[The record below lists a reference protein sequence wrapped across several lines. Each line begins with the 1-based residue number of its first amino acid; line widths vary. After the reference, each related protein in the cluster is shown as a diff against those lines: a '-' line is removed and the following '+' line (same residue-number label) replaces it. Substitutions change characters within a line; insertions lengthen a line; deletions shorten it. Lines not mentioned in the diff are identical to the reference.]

1 MPELKNQTDAART
14 ILFVEDDPV
23 SLALYQDALEN
34 EGFHL
39 ECAQDGLAAFKIL
52 SNFVPDLVL
61 LDLIL
66 PRFSGV
72 HVIKYMQAD
81 PRLATVPVVIL
92 SNAALTEIVPPDSP
106 LSPVVQG
113 TRRLLKGDCN
123 FQTLLRTIRESLA
136 APRPVLS
143 AAQIQACSTA
153 DVGEELQSANGATK
167 QTSAEARAMD
177 AVILASTLKATLKEK
192 ETKLAQLE
200 EEVARL
206 RKAQE
211 AAPAK
216 GAVAAGPADPK
227 QQQELK
233 ELQKRARES
242 ASELEILKTGLK
254 HQTAQWAQQESELHE
269 QLETAKAAA
278 AQNEAAVQEK
288 EARCAK
294 LEQEVAALRKAR
306 DEFEGKLTTEQQA

>member
-113 TRRLLKGDCN
+113 TRRLLKGDC
-123 FQTLLRTIRESLA
+123 TLPMLIKTIRESLA
-136 APRPVLS
+136 APRQLV
-143 AAQIQACSTA
+143 ATA
-153 DVGEELQSANGATK
+153 IPS
-167 QTSAEARAMD
+167 
-177 AVILASTLKATLKEK
+177 
-192 ETKLAQLE
+192 
-200 EEVARL
+200 
-206 RKAQE
+206 
-211 AAPAK
+211 PA
-216 GAVAAGPADPK
+216 
-227 QQQELK
+227 
-233 ELQKRARES
+233 
-242 ASELEILKTGLK
+242 
-254 HQTAQWAQQESELHE
+254 H
-269 QLETAKAAA
+269 
-278 AQNEAAVQEK
+278 
-288 EARCAK
+288 
-294 LEQEVAALRKAR
+294 
-306 DEFEGKLTTEQQA
+306 